1 MAAGPPIAG
10 PSVWQRA
17 TSNGVPRRS
26 FVVALVVGPILT
38 LINQGDA
45 IWGAGSLDLVKAALT
60 FLVPYVVA
68 TIGAVTTGRDKLAPV
83 ARPEAEGHVASEL
96 DRFETLFRE
105 LDTIRH
111 DTETARQASATR
123 ANAGAELVRRV
134 GAALRRFE
142 AASA

>member
-1 MAAGPPIAG
+1 MIAGSPIAA
-10 PSVWQRA
+10 PSLWRRA

-26 FVVALVVGPILT
+26 LVVALVVGPILT

-68 TIGAVTTGRDKLAPV
+68 TIGAVTAARDKPALA
-83 ARPEAEGHVASEL
+83 ARPQAEGS
-96 DRFETLFRE
+96 DRFEMLFRE
-105 LDTIRH
+105 IDAIRR
-111 DTETARQASATR
+111 DTEMASAT
-123 ANAGAELVRRV
+123 GADAREELVRRV

-142 AASA
+142 ATV

>member
-1 MAAGPPIAG
+1 MAVGSPIVG

-45 IWGAGSLDLVKAALT
+45 LWGAGSFDLVKAALT

-68 TIGAVTTGRDKLAPV
+68 TIGAVTARSKPALAVP
-83 ARPEAEGHVASEL
+83 PEAEGHVASEL
-96 DRFETLFRE
+96 DRFETLFHE
-105 LDTIRH
+105 LDAIRH
-111 DTETARQASATR
+111 DTEIARQASATR
-123 ANAGAELVRRV
+123 ANAGGELVRRV